1 MSDHMDDETAA
12 ILAAKLKGD
21 MEAMIRR
28 VVLDALQ
35 DYSFWSDLLTTYPLQ
50 DAVFRQGPVA
60 DSFVRTVKSVILQ
73 QMQK

>member
-28 VVLDALQ
+28 VVAEALSDYTFWGKLD
-35 DYSFWSDLLTTYPLQ
+35 SCYPLQ

-60 DSFVRTVKSVILQ
+60 DSFVRAVKSVILQ
-73 QMQK
+73 QMQR